1 MESIISIK
9 ALTVMLGGFTALDD
23 VSLTLPAGKIIGF
36 IGPSGAGKT
45 TLIRV
50 IVGRQRPSS
59 GSAEVLGN
67 IAGSAPLRPR
77 LRYMTQENSVYEDLT
92 VMQNLKYFARMN
104 GLRRKEILPACHRA
118 LKQVDMTAKADVLVT
133 NLSGGQKQ
141 RVSLAVSL
149 LGDPELLVL
158 DEPTVGLDPV
168 LRADLW
174 ELFHK
179 LVAAGKTI
187 IISSHVMDEAE
198 RCDDLVLIRNGK
210 IVAHDTPVQL
220 CDREKVSSVEDA
232 FLKLA
237 RETV

>member
-1 MESIISIK
+1 
-9 ALTVMLGGFTALDD
+9 
-23 VSLTLPAGKIIGF
+23 
-36 IGPSGAGKT
+36 
-45 TLIRV
+45 
-50 IVGRQRPSS
+50 
-59 GSAEVLGN
+59 
-67 IAGSAPLRPR
+67 
-77 LRYMTQENSVYEDLT
+77 
-92 VMQNLKYFARMN
+92 
-104 GLRRKEILPACHRA
+104 
-118 LKQVDMTAKADVLVT
+118 
-133 NLSGGQKQ
+133 
-141 RVSLAVSL
+141 
-149 LGDPELLVL
+149 LVL